1 MLCFL
6 HALGLYGRKDAT
18 FMEERENKSE
28 VARLMRQVELEYEAA
43 QRAMYGFAA
52 GSGKHEF
59 ITARMEN
66 MGRCHERLKDL
77 MGERE
82 ATLAL
87 AQAMEQ
93 ADDGGAAPARKKQ
106 KKAKGRHHAL

>member
-1 MLCFL
+1 
-6 HALGLYGRKDAT
+6 
-18 FMEERENKSE
+18 
-28 VARLMRQVELEYEAA
+28 
-43 QRAMYGFAA
+43 MYGFAA
-52 GSGKHEF
+52 GAGKHEF

-66 MGRCHERLKDL
+66 MGRCHERLTAL

-93 ADDGGAAPARKKQ
+93 ADDGHDAPAPQQQQQEEK
-106 KKAKGRHHAL
+106 